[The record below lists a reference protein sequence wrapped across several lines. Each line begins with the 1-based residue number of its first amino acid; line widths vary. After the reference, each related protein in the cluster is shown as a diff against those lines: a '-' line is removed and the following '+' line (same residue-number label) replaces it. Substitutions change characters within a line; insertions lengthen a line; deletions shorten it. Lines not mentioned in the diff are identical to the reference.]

1 MILQNLYTPLHY
13 GAVYGHSEVIS
24 VLLTANA
31 DVNRTSKVS
40 CMICITSLNTIY
52 CGGEPEQY

>member
-13 GAVYGHSEVIS
+13 GAVHGHSEVIS
-24 VLLTANA
+24 VLLAANA
-31 DVNRTSKVS
+31 DVNRMSKVS
-40 CMICITSLNTIY
+40 CMICITTIY